1 MSDSKASESDKQMP
15 IGIDLGTTESVLA
28 YIDANGNAV
37 TWRPRGG
44 SGLHASAVLVKDEK
58 LYVGDDAILESD
70 DNSTLI
76 DYFKRDMGKGHTSVI
91 VNEVKVPPEV
101 LSGFVMRHL
110 RERAEK
116 SLGPIKDVVVTV
128 PAYFDSKRRQAT
140 HEAGRLAGMNVVSII
155 NEPSAAAIG
164 YCDMKGY
171 VRGGDES
178 KTETILIYDF
188 GGGTFDT
195 TVIECGAGK
204 FTTLA
209 TDGDVYLGG
218 FDIDEELADWLG
230 EQFLH
235 REWYDP
241 RDAPGGWKSLML
253 LANGIKHDLS
263 EDESTVVNMY
273 YDDRSLDLEVDR
285 TFFNDLI
292 APYVDRTIAAC
303 EDVLFAA
310 RKSWEDIDTILFCGG
325 SSQIPYISE
334 RLKEASNI
342 TPLQIDN
349 PQELVA
355 KGCALYAATLSDN
368 AQLNFKV
375 ANVNSHSLGI
385 RGRDVETGRP
395 TNRILIPRNS
405 TLPSTVVKKFVTSKD
420 SQENVFLVLL
430 EGESDNPS
438 LCFEVGKFK
447 IALGDRVRKGD
458 VIEVFARYD
467 EDGRIDVFAKSA
479 DNPSLGR
486 LAIKRSYTR
495 LESLEVWRNKILY
508 GVNFEV
514 EDEEDSFEGMDLFA
528 QEVPYGYREIAGLDG
543 LLVAAGARA
552 KHKALPEELHGQQR
566 FVLKLTRE
574 IEILDYLIEKGEEKV
589 ETQQDIR
596 RQRKLR
602 RHVYELK
609 ALRSQRRKAYD
620 HSLMALGR
628 QCFQQMVP
636 DHVVSMPYEEINR
649 RMTELKQVWF

>member
-1 MSDSKASESDKQMP
+1 MSNPNKQMP
-15 IGIDLGTTESVLA
+15 IGIDLGTTESVMA
-28 YIDANGNAV
+28 YVDETGRAE
-37 TWRPRGG
+37 TWKPRGG
-44 SGLHASAVLVKDEK
+44 SSLHASAVLVKNEK
-58 LYVGDDAILESD
+58 LYVGDDAILEAD
-70 DNSTLI
+70 DESTLI

-101 LSGFVMRHL
+101 LSGYILKHM

-116 SLGPIKDVVVTV
+116 MLGQINDVVVTV

-140 HEAGRLAGMNVVSII
+140 HEAGRLAGLNVISII

-171 VRGGDES
+171 VRGGSDTR
-178 KTETILIYDF
+178 TENLLIYDF

-195 TVIECGAGK
+195 TVITCGNGK

-230 EQFLH
+230 QQFLH

-241 RDAPGGWKSLML
+241 REAAGGWKSLML

-263 EDESTVVNMY
+263 ESDSAIVNMF
-273 YDDRSLDLEVDR
+273 YDDRSLDLEITR
-285 TFFNDLI
+285 EFFNSLI
-292 APYVDRTIAAC
+292 APFVDRTIAAC
-303 EDVLFAA
+303 EDVLFSA
-310 RKSWEDIDTILFCGG
+310 RKSWEDIDTILLCGG
-325 SSQIPYISE
+325 TSQIPYISE
-334 RLKEASNI
+334 RLREASKI
-342 TPLQIDN
+342 DPIQIDN

-355 KGCALYAATLSDN
+355 KGCALYAATLSEN
-368 AQLNFKV
+368 AQLNFEV

-405 TLPSTVVKKFVTSKD
+405 TLPSTVIKKFVTSKND
-420 SQENVFLVLL
+420 QEHVFLVLL
-430 EGESDNPS
+430 EGESENPS

-447 IALGDRVRKGD
+447 VALGEGVKKGD
-458 VIEVFARYD
+458 VIEVYCRYN
-467 EDGRIDVFAKSA
+467 EDGRIDVYAKSA

-486 LAIKRSYTR
+486 LAIKRSHTR

-514 EDEEDSFEGMDLFA
+514 DDEEDSFEGMDVFA
-528 QEVPYGYREIAGLDG
+528 DDVPFGYREIAELDG
-543 LLVAAGARA
+543 MLVAVGVEA
-552 KHKALPEELHGQQR
+552 KRKPLPEELHAQQR
-566 FVLKLTRE
+566 FTLKLARE
-574 IEILDYLIEKGEEKV
+574 IEILDHLIEAGEEKV
-589 ETQQDIR
+589 EKQMDVR

-609 ALRSQRRKAYD
+609 ALRIQRRKAHD
-620 HSLMALGR
+620 HAVMALGR

-636 DHVVSMPYEEINR
+636 DNVVSMPYEEVNR
-649 RMTELKQVWF
+649 RVTELKQVWY

>member
-1 MSDSKASESDKQMP
+1 MSEKKQMP

-28 YIDANGNAV
+28 YIDEFGNAV

-44 SGLHASAVLVKDEK
+44 SGLHASAVLVKDET
-58 LYVGDDAILESD
+58 LYVGDDAILEAD
-70 DNSTLI
+70 EQSTLI

-101 LSGFVMRHL
+101 LSGFVLKHL
-110 RERAEK
+110 RARAEK
-116 SLGPIKDVVVTV
+116 SLGEIKDVVVTV

-140 HEAGRLAGMNVVSII
+140 HEAGRLAGLNVVSII

-178 KTETILIYDF
+178 KIETILIYDF

-195 TVIECGAGK
+195 TVIRCGAGK

-235 REWYDP
+235 REWFDP
-241 RDAPGGWKSLML
+241 REAPGGWKSLML

-263 EDESTVVNMY
+263 QAESTVVNMY
-273 YDDRSLDLEVDR
+273 YDDRSLDLEIDR

-292 APYVDRTIAAC
+292 APFVDRTITVC

-310 RKSWEDIDTILFCGG
+310 RQSWDDIDTILFCGG

-334 RLKEASNI
+334 RLKEVSKKEP
-342 TPLQIDN
+342 TQIDN

-355 KGCALYAATLSDN
+355 KGCALYAATLSDH
-368 AQLNFKV
+368 AELNFKV
-375 ANVNSHSLGI
+375 ANVNSHSLGL
-385 RGRDVETGRP
+385 RGRDIQTGRP
-395 TNRILIPRNS
+395 TNRVLIPRNS
-405 TLPSTVVKKFVTSKD
+405 ILPSTVVKKFVTSKNG
-420 SQENVFLVLL
+420 QENVFLVLL
-430 EGESDNPS
+430 EGESENPS

-447 IALGDRVRKGD
+447 IALGEKVRKGD
-458 VIEVFARYD
+458 VIEVLCRYN
-467 EDGRIDVFAKSA
+467 EDGRIDVTAKST

-486 LAIKRSYTR
+486 LAIKRSHTR
-495 LESLEVWRNKILY
+495 LESLDVWRNKILY

-514 EDEEDSFEGMDLFA
+514 DDDDSFEGIDLFS
-528 QEVPYGYREIAGLDG
+528 QEVPYGYREIAELDS
-543 LLVAAGARA
+543 LLTAAGAEA
-552 KHKALPEELHGQQR
+552 KHRSLPQEVRAQQE
-566 FVLKLTRE
+566 FVKKLSRE
-574 IEILDYLIEKGEEKV
+574 MEILEHLIDLGEKKILA
-589 ETQQDIR
+589 QLDIR

-602 RHVYELK
+602 RHVFELK
-609 ALRSQRRKAYD
+609 ALKIQRRKAYD
-620 HSLMALGR
+620 HALMALGR
-628 QCFQQMVP
+628 QCYQQMVP
-636 DHVVSMPYEEINR
+636 DEVVRLPYEEINK
-649 RMTELKQVWF
+649 RMTELKQVWY

>member
-1 MSDSKASESDKQMP
+1 MTEKKQMP

-28 YIDANGNAV
+28 YIDQNGNAV
-37 TWRPRGG
+37 AWRPRGA
-44 SGLHASAVLVKDEK
+44 SGLHASAVLVKNEQ
-58 LYVGDDAILESD
+58 LYVGDDAILEAD
-70 DNSTLI
+70 DQSTLI

-101 LSGFVMRHL
+101 LSGFVLKHL

-116 SLGPIKDVVVTV
+116 SLGPIQDVVVTV

-140 HEAGRLAGMNVVSII
+140 HEAGRLAGLNVVSII

-178 KTETILIYDF
+178 KVETILIYDF

-195 TVIECGAGK
+195 TVIRCGAGK

-235 REWYDP
+235 REWFDP
-241 RDAPGGWKSLML
+241 REAPGGWKSLML
-253 LANGIKHDLS
+253 LANGIKQDLS
-263 EDESTVVNMY
+263 ESESTLINMY
-273 YDDRSLDLEVDR
+273 YDDRSLDLEITR
-285 TFFNDLI
+285 TFFNSLI
-292 APYVDRTIAAC
+292 APFVDRTITAC

-310 RKSWEDIDTILFCGG
+310 RKSWDDIDTILFCGG
-325 SSQIPYISE
+325 SSQIPFISD
-334 RLKEASNI
+334 RLKEVSKK
-342 TPLQIDN
+342 TPIQIDN

-355 KGCALYAATLSDN
+355 KGCALYAATLSDDPV
-368 AQLNFKV
+368 LNFKV
-375 ANVNSHSLGI
+375 ANVNSHSLGL

-395 TNRILIPRNS
+395 TNRIMIPRNS
-405 TLPSTVVKKFVTSKD
+405 TLPSTVIKKFVTSKTG
-420 SQENVFLVLL
+420 QENVFLVLL

-438 LCFEVGKFK
+438 LCFEAGKFK
-447 IALGDRVRKGD
+447 IALGERVRKGD
-458 VIEVFARYD
+458 VIEVYCRYN
-467 EDGRIDVFAKSA
+467 EDGRIDVSAKSS

-495 LESLEVWRNKILY
+495 LESLDVWKNKILY

-514 EDEEDSFEGMDLFA
+514 EEDGNDSFEGMDMFS
-528 QEVPYGYREIAGLDG
+528 QEVPFGYLEIAELDG
-543 LLVAAGARA
+543 LLMAVGAEA
-552 KHKALPEELHGQQR
+552 KHRQLPKELGAQQH
-566 FVLKLTRE
+566 FVKKLARE
-574 IEILDYLIEKGEEKV
+574 VEILDHMIVTGEQKV
-589 ETQQDIR
+589 NAQQDVR

-602 RHVYELK
+602 RHVFELR
-609 ALRSQRRKAYD
+609 ALKNQRRKAYD
-620 HSLMALGR
+620 HALMALGR
-628 QCFQQMVP
+628 QCYQQMVP
-636 DHVVSMPYEEINR
+636 DEVVKLPYEEINR
-649 RMTELKQVWF
+649 KMTELKQVWY

>member
-1 MSDSKASESDKQMP
+1 MSETEKQMP

-28 YIDANGNAV
+28 YIDSSGNAT

-58 LYVGDDAILESD
+58 LYVGDEAILESD
-70 DNSTLI
+70 DQSTLI

-101 LSGFVMRHL
+101 LSGFVLRHL
-110 RERAEK
+110 RQRAEK

-140 HEAGRLAGMNVVSII
+140 HEAGRLAGLNVVSII

-164 YCDMKGY
+164 YCDLKGY
-171 VRGGDES
+171 VRDGDKS
-178 KTETILIYDF
+178 KVETLLIYDF

-195 TVIECGAGK
+195 TVIECGGGK

-241 RDAPGGWKSLML
+241 REAPGGWKSLML

-263 EDESTVVNMY
+263 QEESTVVNLY
-273 YDDRSLDLEVDR
+273 YDDRSLDLEIDR
-285 TFFNDLI
+285 TFFNSLI
-292 APYVDRTIAAC
+292 APFVDRTLTAC

-310 RKSWEDIDTILFCGG
+310 RKSWKDIDTILFCGG

-334 RLKEASNI
+334 RLKEVSDI
-342 TPLQIDN
+342 TPTQIDN

-355 KGCALYAATLSDN
+355 KGCALYAATLSEN
-368 AQLNFKV
+368 PQLNFKV

-395 TNRILIPRNS
+395 TNRVLIPRNS
-405 TLPSTVVKKFVTSKD
+405 TLPSTVVKKFVTSKND
-420 SQENVFLVLL
+420 QENVFLALL
-430 EGESDNPS
+430 EGESENPS

-447 IALGDRVRKGD
+447 IALGDGVSKGD
-458 VIEVFARYD
+458 VIEVFCRYN

-479 DNPSLGR
+479 DTPTLGR
-486 LAIKRSYTR
+486 LAIKRNYNR
-495 LESLEVWRNKILY
+495 LESLEVWRNRILY
-508 GVNFEV
+508 GVHFEV
-514 EDEEDSFEGMDLFA
+514 DDEDDSFEGMDLFSS
-528 QEVPYGYREIAGLDG
+528 EIPYGYREIAELDG
-543 LLVAAGARA
+543 LLVSVGSDAL
-552 KHKALPEELHGQQR
+552 HKQLPQELEAQQD
-566 FVLKLTRE
+566 FILKLARE
-574 IEILDYLIEKGEEKV
+574 MEILDYLIVKGDEKV
-589 ETQQDIR
+589 NLQHDIR

-609 ALRSQRRKAYD
+609 ALRTQRRKAYD
-620 HSLMALGR
+620 HGLMALGR
-628 QCFQQMVP
+628 QCFQQMLP
-636 DHVVSMPYEEINR
+636 EQVVSMPYEEVSR
-649 RMTELKQVWF
+649 RMTELKQVWY

>member
-1 MSDSKASESDKQMP
+1 MSESEKQMP

-28 YIDANGNAV
+28 YIDQSGNAV
-37 TWRPRGG
+37 TWKPRGG

-70 DNSTLI
+70 DKSTLI

-101 LSGFVMRHL
+101 LSGFVLRHL

-140 HEAGRLAGMNVVSII
+140 HEAGRLAGLNVTSII

-178 KTETILIYDF
+178 KVETILIYDF

-195 TVIECGAGK
+195 TVIRCGAGK

-235 REWYDP
+235 REWFDP
-241 RDAPGGWKSLML
+241 REAPGGWKSLMM

-263 EDESTVVNMY
+263 EDESTVVNLY
-273 YDDRSLDLEVDR
+273 YDDRSLDLEIDR
-285 TFFNDLI
+285 SFFISLI
-292 APYVDRTIAAC
+292 APFVDRTITAC

-310 RKSWEDIDTILFCGG
+310 RQSWEDIDTILLCGG

-334 RLKEASNI
+334 RLKEVSKI
-342 TPLQIDN
+342 TPIQIDN

-355 KGCALYAATLSDN
+355 RGCALYAATLSEN
-368 AQLNFKV
+368 PQLNFKV

-395 TNRILIPRNS
+395 TNRVLIPRNS

-420 SQENVFLVLL
+420 DQENVFLALL
-430 EGESDNPS
+430 EGESENPS

-447 IALGDRVRKGD
+447 IGLGEGVRKGD
-458 VIEVFARYD
+458 VIEVFCRYN

-486 LAIKRSYTR
+486 LAIKRNYTR
-495 LESLEVWRNKILY
+495 LESLEAWRNRILY
-508 GVNFEV
+508 GVHFDV
-514 EDEEDSFEGMDLFA
+514 EDEDDSFEGMDMFGSDI
-528 QEVPYGYREIAGLDG
+528 PYGYREIAELDG
-543 LLVAAGARA
+543 MLLSVGSDALAAE
-552 KHKALPEELHGQQR
+552 LPPELQAQQE
-566 FVLKLTRE
+566 FVLKIARE
-574 IEILDYLIEKGEEKV
+574 MEILDYLIEKGEKKV
-589 ETQQDIR
+589 EGQNDIR

-602 RHVYELK
+602 RHVFELK
-609 ALRSQRRKAYD
+609 AVRTQRRKAYD
-620 HSLMALGR
+620 HGLMALGR

-636 DHVVSMPYEEINR
+636 DHVVAMPYEEVNR
-649 RMTELKQVWF
+649 RMTELKQIWY